1 MACTATRMPTAV
13 ATSASEMPVIT
24 AAVPPV
30 PPPDTSRPRSLKER
44 MMPATV
50 PNRPTKGVIEPMVA
64 KSHRLRRSR
73 SPTWARSRSTAA
85 STPSHVPRLRSTRSK
100 PARKMSATAAFE
112 RSVALRAAPMSPRS
126 RCLWTVSLSER
137 DCSLAPHRA
146 MSRSMATP
154 SATTEAIRRRA
165 SVKPPMRR

>member
-1 MACTATRMPTAV
+1 MPAAV

-30 PPPDTSRPRSLKER
+30 PPASTSRPRSLKDR

-50 PNRPTKGVIEPMVA
+50 PNRPTNGVVAPMVA
-64 KSHRLRRSR
+64 RIHRLRRSL

-85 STPSHVPRLRSTRSK
+85 STPPPLVLARSRRSK
-100 PARKMSATAAFE
+100 PARKMSAATASE
-112 RSVALRAAPMSPRS
+112 RSAGRPGRGDVPAQQVLVDRFTQGSRERS
-126 RCLWTVSLSER
+126 LT
-137 DCSLAPHRA
+137 PHRA

-154 SATTEAIRRRA
+154 SATTEASKRMARVTPPRRR
-165 SVKPPMRR
+165 